1 MAYGFGS
8 GDFRILDIQ
17 EADDLSKTY
26 DVEPITSGFGD
37 FGVLANVKHT
47 VGSGDTLGTI
57 SSKYYGTT
65 SKYLDIYNANLSVMS
80 KGMNYLE
87 IGWVLTIPNVDVAGS
102 AAPAAAPVS
111 QPSFLQSLFSNTP
124 LAPSVA
130 TPVASPLMTPIPA
143 SITTAITPA
152 KVATSSYVAPTS
164 YSSPAVASKGFSL
177 NLSNQNKMLLIA
189 GAIALF
195 AAAYLGKKKLK
206 GA

>member
-1 MAYGFGS
+1 MIQLLNWMLNQFS
-8 GDFRILDIQ
+8 IL
-17 EADDLSKTY
+17 
-26 DVEPITSGFGD
+26 V
-37 FGVLANVKHT
+37 
-47 VGSGDTLGTI
+47 
-57 SSKYYGTT
+57 
-65 SKYLDIYNANLSVMS
+65 NLIAHHPPFLNS
-80 KGMNYLE
+80 LL
-87 IGWVLTIPNVDVAGS
+87 IGWVLTIPNVEVAGS
-102 AAPAAAPVS
+102 TAAAAAPAPVS

-130 TPVASPLMTPIPA
+130 TPVASPLMTPLPS